1 MENVQ
6 DLIKEI
12 AGVTGTSRT
21 CTASRKDEVRI
32 MKAMMNDKE
41 YKVAVYDKNGQT
53 GFICPSQELRDMCA
67 TVLSATTKI
76 SAAEAEQL
84 MDNHE
89 FKRSEAEHLIEF
101 SKEFVHTYLHT
112 GRKLPLG
119 GREKSNVAFS
129 LKSISEGYRTYPK
142 CIGVDKDGNKQ
153 YAAGKTHVNAYESV
167 KVHAPAPAWVED
179 KEEVK

>member
-76 SAAEAEQL
+76 SAA
-84 MDNHE
+84 
-89 FKRSEAEHLIEF
+89 EAEHLIEF

-167 KVHAPAPAWVED
+167 KVHAPAPAWVEY
-179 KEEVK
+179 KEEAK

>member
-1 MENVQ
+1 
-6 DLIKEI
+6 
-12 AGVTGTSRT
+12 
-21 CTASRKDEVRI
+21 
-32 MKAMMNDKE
+32 MNDKD

-179 KEEVK
+179 KEETK